1 MISLAYVVNF
11 ATNNKIKDPT
21 KMLYV
26 KLHLQEARFFEIY
39 VLRIQLIN
47 TTTLAVFLFDL

>member
-47 TTTLAVFLFDL
+47 TTTNSCIFV